1 MANSNNNQEMKP
13 KENKELVKVPLDNN
27 LKLVLINIVST
38 ILICI
43 LLIGVNYLLQENLLN
58 KKFETIIANQNAEDD
73 EVTAEDEEVQKGI
86 IVDLGDFILN
96 LNDPSQKRYLKVNV
110 ALELSRIST
119 DPDFNKNS
127 DAETEKKEGGHGGH
141 GAPAEEEDP
150 MKKIEMEMA
159 QYKPAIRDAV
169 ISNFSSKT
177 ADEVLTAAGKELV
190 KEQITEDVNAI
201 FAGERE
207 VLRVN
212 FGQFIIQ

>member
-1 MANSNNNQEMKP
+1 MAKPNQTKDMKP
-13 KENKELVKVPLDNN
+13 KENDELVKVPIDNN
-27 LKLVLINIVST
+27 LKLVLINIIST
-38 ILICI
+38 ILICV

-58 KKFETIIANQNAEDD
+58 KKLSAITTSENSDEDNVPQD
-73 EVTAEDEEVQKGI
+73 EEEVQKGI

-96 LNDPSQKRYLKVNV
+96 LSDPSQKKYLKVNV
-110 ALELSRIST
+110 ALELSRIPT
-119 DPDFNKNS
+119 DPDFSKPQ
-127 DAETEKKEGGHGGH
+127 EEKSGGHGSSDDN
-141 GAPAEEEDP
+141 DP
-150 MKKIEMEMA
+150 MKLIEAEMA

-177 ADEVLTAAGKELV
+177 ADEVSTTAGKELV

-207 VLRVN
+207 VIRVN